1 MMKYEYVKYLFA
13 FLKMLNN
20 PSKHWNDYVGWK
32 NIGSLHH
39 VALIT
44 NKETILSSIFFLIYV
59 YEVTIVDN

>member
-1 MMKYEYVKYLFA
+1 MKYEYVKYLFA

-32 NIGSLHH
+32 IIGSLHH

-44 NKETILSSIFFLIYV
+44 TKETILSSMFFLIYV